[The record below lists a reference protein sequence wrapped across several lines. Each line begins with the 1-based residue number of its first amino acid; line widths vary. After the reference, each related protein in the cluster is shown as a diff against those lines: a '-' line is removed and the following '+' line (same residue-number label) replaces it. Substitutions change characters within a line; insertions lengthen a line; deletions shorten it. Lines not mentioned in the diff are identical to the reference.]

1 MRPKLGTWRLACTLP
16 GQHRALPGAPVSCVT
31 PIQSSVYGSAM
42 SLLLQL
48 ASQILLG
55 AVKVDLG

>member
-31 PIQSSVYGSAM
+31 PLKAVSRSATC
-42 SLLLQL
+42 LQL
-48 ASQILLG
+48 QSANQILLG
-55 AVKVDLG
+55 AVKVEFG